1 MSLSPDEQAAVNQ
14 YLGIRAPA
22 FPAPPPAAPAPMNPP
37 PVTVGS
43 MNPPMRVNPDA
54 DALARQL
61 GIAPAVPPPPAAPS
75 SPVAPQALGLQLPAG
90 IAPPGTTPAPIVP
103 PPPNA
108 VAVPPPRPAVAP
120 PSAPLPRPAP
130 APAGQGGGA
139 SAGPREPSIGDWTA
153 KRRGDERDYIGTFK
167 SEREALDEAAKAAAV
182 KQDEAAQAT
191 ARMARLQ
198 EDQAASEAAF
208 ARDAAEQREAYRQQT
223 QAQLDEV
230 RAMKVDPGRLYRDA
244 GAWNSVMVAVGGA
257 LSGMLSGMQGRG
269 DNAFVDMINRNID
282 RDVAAQEHAIR
293 QRTQGVEQRN
303 TLYGQ
308 MVSQHRDEA
317 LAREQTRTAMLQSA
331 RTFMEAEAM
340 RLGTPEAMARAKAAD
355 AQLAREQAAAQQK
368 VDSAEEQ
375 AAIRAAQARAAAA
388 AAAAAAAERAR
399 EKAFERGVKLEELSI
414 KRYEAEHKGEGGAM
428 SPGARFVATGTDPA
442 TGAATGYL
450 ARNAEVAQKRTDGL
464 ASTKKA
470 VQLLNEI
477 AAEREEQGKLG
488 RFTSRNEGSP
498 LGTPEWKTRNRAR
511 HAALALAL
519 KDAEHLGVLAGPD
532 MGLIHDFV
540 GEDPNKLDLMG
551 NETTNRLR
559 AAASILQRKID
570 AEGSQ
575 EAGTRVQKHV
585 TPDGRE
591 IFAPIGGTNAP
602 ANPRAVQRLNADG
615 TPKK

>member
-1 MSLSPDEQAAVNQ
+1 MSLTPDQMAAVAR
-14 YLGIRAPA
+14 YAGVPMLPLPA
-22 FPAPPPAAPAPMNPP
+22 APPPTPPA
-37 PVTVGS
+37 VTVGS
-43 MNPPMRVNPDA
+43 MNPPMRTNPDA

-61 GIAPAVPPPPAAPS
+61 GIAPGAPPPPMAPS

-90 IAPPGTTPAPIVP
+90 IAPPGVAPAPIVP
-103 PPPNA
+103 PPPNG
-108 VAVPPPRPAVAP
+108 VAVPPPAAAAP
-120 PSAPLPRPAP
+120 PPAPPQPRPAP
-130 APAGQGGGA
+130 APAKGGVA
-139 SAGPREPSIGDWTA
+139 APKGPAEPSIADWTRQ
-153 KRRGDERDYIGTFK
+153 RRADEKAYLGTYK
-167 SEREALDEAAKAAAV
+167 AEREALDEASRAAAV
-182 KQDEAAQAT
+182 KQDEAAEAT

-198 EDQAASEAAF
+198 EEQAANEAAF
-208 ARDAAEQREAYRQQT
+208 QRDAAEQREKYRAQT

-230 RAMKVDPGRLYRDA
+230 REMKVDPGRLYRDA

-257 LSGMLSGMQGRG
+257 LSGMLSGLQGRG
-269 DNAFVDMINRNID
+269 DNAFVDLVNRNID
-282 RDVAAQEHAIR
+282 RDIAAQQQAIH
-293 QRTQGVEQRN
+293 QRTASVEARN
-303 TLYGQ
+303 SIYGQ
-308 MVSQHRDEA
+308 MVASHRDEA

-331 RTFMEAEAM
+331 RTHLESEAM

-368 VDSAEEQ
+368 VDAAEEQ

-428 SPGARFVATGTDPA
+428 SPSARFVATGTDPA
-442 TGAATGYL
+442 TGAAVGYL

-464 ASTKKA
+464 ANTKKA
-470 VQLLNEI
+470 LQLLNEI

-540 GEDPNKLDLMG
+540 GDDPNKLDLMG

-559 AAASILQRKID
+559 AAAAILQRKID

-575 EAGTRVQKHV
+575 EAGTRVAKAV

-591 IFAPIGGTNAP
+591 VYTPLGGTSTP
-602 ANPRAVQRLNADG
+602 ANPRAVPRFNADG